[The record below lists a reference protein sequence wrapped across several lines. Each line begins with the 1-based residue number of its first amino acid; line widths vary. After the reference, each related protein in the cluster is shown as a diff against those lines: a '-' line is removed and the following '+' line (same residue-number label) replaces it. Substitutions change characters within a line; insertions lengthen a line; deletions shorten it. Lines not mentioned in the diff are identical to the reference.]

1 MFFEMTKDLLTM
13 VAKARSESELK
24 ARPSKRKRPT
34 SIRSLKAAALRA
46 IKEGRV
52 RPFRGLGDSYGLK
65 PSKR

>member
-1 MFFEMTKDLLTM
+1 MFFEMARDFLTM
-13 VAKARSESELK
+13 VAKTRSERGLK
-24 ARPSKRKRPT
+24 ARSKRKGQV
-34 SIRSLKAAALRA
+34 SARSLRAAALRA